1 LPLQQWIGV
10 YSVETAFHKVQP
22 SRSEKRIPERLA
34 QPFNEGKLMQ
44 NQVVV
49 IIGAG
54 GIGLAIA
61 RKQGFGKTVLLADRD
76 EKTLASA
83 AKALEEA
90 SYRVKTHP
98 VDVAS
103 RASVRSLADAAQALG
118 DVVNVVNT
126 AGLSPN
132 MAPVDR
138 VLAVDLYGTAVVF
151 EEFERVI
158 APGGSGLVISSMAGH
173 MMPALTQEQDRALA
187 FTPADEL
194 LALPFLQPDAV
205 PDSMVG
211 YMMAKRANNLR
222 VQAAAI
228 AWGARGARVN
238 AISPGIVAT
247 PLAQHEL
254 NSPIGD
260 IYRAMVAASPAGRMA
275 PPEEI
280 AEAASFLLNAGFVT
294 GSDLL
299 IDGGVVAAMR
309 AGKLPTPA

>member
-1 LPLQQWIGV
+1 M
-10 YSVETAFHKVQP
+10 K
-22 SRSEKRIPERLA
+22 K
-34 QPFNEGKLMQ
+34 
-44 NQVVV
+44 QVVV

-61 RKQGFGKTVLLADRD
+61 RRQGFGKTVLLADRD
-76 EKTLASA
+76 EKTLAAA
-83 AKALEEA
+83 AKALVES
-90 SYRVKTHP
+90 SYRVETHA
-98 VDVAS
+98 VDVSS
-103 RASVRSLADAAQALG
+103 RASVRALADAAQSLG
-118 DVVNVVNT
+118 EVVNVVNT

-138 VLAVDLYGTAVVF
+138 VLAVDLYGAAVVF

-158 APGGSGLVISSMAGH
+158 APGGAGLIISSMAGH
-173 MMPALTQEQDRALA
+173 MLPALTPEQDHALA
-187 FTPADEL
+187 FTPADDL

-222 VQAAAI
+222 VQAAAMS
-228 AWGARGARVN
+228 WGARDARVN
-238 AISPGIVAT
+238 SISSGIIAT

-260 IYRAMVAASPAGRMA
+260 IYRGMIAASPAGRMA

-280 AEAASFLLNAGFVT
+280 AIAAAFLLGPDSGFVT

-299 IDGGVVAAMR
+299 IDGGVIAAMR
-309 AGKLPTPA
+309 AGKLPPPV